1 MQISPTTVTL
11 VARKLEQEPVLL
23 NAFAT
28 FLHKLMALCN
38 ELPVRIMFT
47 HLQSNFQ
54 QFFIYFLSLRCSR
67 RTWSSGKMYIRH
79 TSVQCI
85 WLVQWRRKCCCWRQ
99 ARFDRSLFFSVLFS
113 RQYVRDKVIGVMG
126 LKPTGRLCDVV
137 RSRGLRACR

>member
-1 MQISPTTVTL
+1 MQITPSPVTL

-23 NAFAT
+23 FAFDT

-38 ELPVRIMFT
+38 ELPVRIMVT
-47 HLQSNFQ
+47 HPQSKFQ
-54 QFFIYFLSLRCSR
+54 LFFFIPSLLTQDPKLWKEAQQTHERAVYLAGSMKVE
-67 RTWSSGKMYIRH
+67 TLLLKADKVW
-79 TSVQCI
+79 QE
-85 WLVQWRRKCCCWRQ
+85 
-99 ARFDRSLFFSVLFS
+99 FLFFP